1 MSVVISG
8 AVEGVTDEAALRRIA
23 ECVGINMGNVSITGG
38 KRRLDKQ
45 LSGYD
50 NAAKFS
56 PWCVVRDL
64 DMDASCAAELVSR
77 LLPSPAEHMRLR
89 IAVRSIEAWMMA
101 DRERFARF
109 LSVARSVVPGSP
121 DDLDDPKETL
131 VNLARKSKKRDVR
144 EGLVPGER
152 SGRRVGTGYTSFVIE
167 YVQTQWRP
175 DVAATSSDSLRRCMD
190 RLKTLAANEEL

>member
-23 ECVGINMGNVSITGG
+23 ECVGTNMGNVFITGG

-64 DMDASCAAELVSR
+64 DMDGSCAAELVSR
-77 LLPSPAEHMRLR
+77 LLPHPAEHMRLR

-109 LSVARSVVPGSP
+109 LSVARSVVPRSP
-121 DDLDDPKETL
+121 DDLDDLKETL

-152 SGRRVGTGYTSFVIE
+152 SGRRVGVGYTSFVIE
-167 YVQTQWRP
+167 HVQTQWRP
-175 DVAATSSDSLRRCMD
+175 DVAASSSDSLRRCMES
-190 RLKTLAANEEL
+190 LKIFDAME